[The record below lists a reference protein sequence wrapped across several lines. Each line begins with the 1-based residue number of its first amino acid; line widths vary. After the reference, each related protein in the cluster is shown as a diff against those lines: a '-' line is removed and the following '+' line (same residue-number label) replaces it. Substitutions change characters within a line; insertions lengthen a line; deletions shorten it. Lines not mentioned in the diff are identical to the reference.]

1 MCKILMPIKPEFVEK
16 ILLGT
21 KKYEY
26 RKIKAKRNNIEKMLI
41 YSTFPVMRVV
51 AEVDIVEI
59 IEGKPELLWE
69 ETKLESGITKEF
81 FNKYYKDREVAIA
94 YKLGNIKIYDEPKT
108 LNYIGINYVPQSFVY
123 LD

>member
-81 FNKYYKDREVAIA
+81 FNKYYKDREVAIT

-108 LNYIGINYVPQSFVY
+108 LNDIGINYVPQSFIY